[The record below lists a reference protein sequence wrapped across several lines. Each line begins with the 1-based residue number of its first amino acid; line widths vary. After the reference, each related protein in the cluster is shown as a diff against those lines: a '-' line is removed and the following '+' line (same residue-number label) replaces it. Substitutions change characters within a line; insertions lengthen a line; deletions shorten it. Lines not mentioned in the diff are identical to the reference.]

1 MMGLSSVPP
10 ASESGLWSKSGT
22 NPGSRTDEAGASHRW
37 QIGRGVEDGPG
48 RLEEDES
55 RSSLG
60 GGGEGRRPSIAEVS
74 PEADRGAGRSQEEAA
89 WPGASAGPN
98 LKIRQRLPSL
108 SRRPSPAPRSLSSSR
123 VAPGKPAARNIPSGS
138 PPYDTDTRA
147 SAQTDAAGRH
157 VEHTRI
163 FIRLCIQPL
172 APENSI

>member
-1 MMGLSSVPP
+1 MEGSELWQKDNLNLMGLSSVPP

-22 NPGSRTDEAGASHRW
+22 DPGSRTDEAGASHRW
-37 QIGRGVEDGPG
+37 QIGRGVEDGPR

-60 GGGEGRRPSIAEVS
+60 EGEGRRPSSAEVS

-108 SRRPSPAPRSLSSSR
+108 SRRSSPALPLL
-123 VAPGKPAARNIPSGS
+123 VAGS
-138 PPYDTDTRA
+138 PGETG
-147 SAQTDAAGRH
+147 SAKYPL
-157 VEHTRI
+157 RI
-163 FIRLCIQPL
+163 SAI
-172 APENSI
+172 